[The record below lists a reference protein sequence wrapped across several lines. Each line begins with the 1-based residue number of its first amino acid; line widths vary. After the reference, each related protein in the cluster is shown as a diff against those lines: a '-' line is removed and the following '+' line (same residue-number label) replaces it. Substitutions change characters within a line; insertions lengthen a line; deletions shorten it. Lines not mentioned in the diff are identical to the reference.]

1 MSTKDRVFSRLFDGQ
16 KHNLNENLSKEH
28 KVALSLVQNLITEF
42 EPLQESFNDAA
53 YLAYDWGDEIL
64 DAFSDFQQKYP
75 IDDFIVNGNARNLKE
90 QADTMRGYLE
100 ELEQKSEELG
110 LNPADIFDDYEDTK
124 YLVDGANS
132 MYDDMIAKYREIIS
146 YVGIADFS

>member
-16 KHNLNENLSKEH
+16 KHDLNANLSKEH
-28 KVALSLVQNLITEF
+28 KVALSLVQSLITEF
-42 EPLQESFNDAA
+42 EPLQESYNDAA

-75 IDDFIVNGNARNLKE
+75 IDDFIVNGNARGLKD

-124 YLVDGANS
+124 YLVDNANS

>member
-16 KHNLNENLSKEH
+16 KHNLNTNLTKEH
-28 KVALSLVQNLITEF
+28 KVALSLVSSLITEF

-124 YLVDGANS
+124 YLVDNANS